1 MKKETKRIEKKRLTL
16 LISLLILCLVF
27 FVWAFHSFPTLRLPL
42 EEGWRVLTK
51 EARKILGLKKRD
63 EVPPE
68 EKRIREEVILKKM
81 DEANAQQ
88 YWRSLAPEYPKP
100 KKVEAATDEERVKA
114 IRHSQEFK
122 ELEKEFKDY
131 LKKREE
137 QLIPEPPI
145 PSMKEASKMPK
156 LKDRGEEKIIEKLLI
171 VKESISL
178 EKALDENLQLGI
190 KGPLVTR
197 KILERP
203 PPPQVKVK
211 VEAELEMTVWV
222 LPNGMVD
229 RVIPTLKGEAELERI
244 ASQYLKQWRFV
255 PLPRDQSQS
264 EQWGTIPIKFKL
276 Q

>member
-88 YWRSLAPEYPKP
+88 DWRSLAPEYPKP

>member
-1 MKKETKRIEKKRLTL
+1 MKKETKRIEKKLLTL

-88 YWRSLAPEYPKP
+88 DWRSLAPEYPKP

-178 EKALDENLQLGI
+178 EKA
-190 KGPLVTR
+190 
-197 KILERP
+197 
-203 PPPQVKVK
+203 
-211 VEAELEMTVWV
+211 
-222 LPNGMVD
+222 
-229 RVIPTLKGEAELERI
+229 
-244 ASQYLKQWRFV
+244 
-255 PLPRDQSQS
+255 
-264 EQWGTIPIKFKL
+264 
-276 Q
+276 